1 MYACA
6 QSSHGDYQQQS
17 EYESCACVARM
28 CVEAHDA
35 NDGCVRPAHAQ
46 NCNLREFLQ
55 NAIIRTRVARVSLN
69 NPAGHCDMIPPA
81 HA

>member
-1 MYACA
+1 MRVHSHPMVTT
-6 QSSHGDYQQQS
+6 SSKASTSH
-17 EYESCACVARM
+17 VHVLRV